1 MINKEQNT
9 YFSSLLSQ
17 KKKWD
22 IDAIIAL
29 VNRLLEPF
37 EGLDDLE
44 PSEDVSMLEY
54 IGIELSY
61 KIGCYKAIIDRLY
74 ENNGMECSELSINSF
89 NDYCGVD
96 IISFIYMLISKGYEL
111 DNIKSVRLF
120 HQNRKSLQRAL
131 LLCKSIFPTIKIEAF
146 DLSITGVKDETIC
159 DSILTVNLFPH
170 TLKLNKGIQKVIAKL
185 IIKSH
190 LIYSHSV
197 FLENIDFADNIT
209 TVDCNYYWQDVNMC
223 RFVRNDSKNYTYNQ
237 TTTNG
242 LRKLAFSIFSNT
254 SINTLD
260 IKHNY
265 NIVLPNL
272 CPGISRKKMFNEEQ
286 RILFFDRPFEGMG
299 DNLAGYD
306 DTETIYTGL
315 NYDDINHFEAPLNY
329 TLRGMIVQ
337 FPQYVIQ
344 EGLEKNEN
352 WAKTIYEHY
361 YNEAKQGNYACY
373 NCLAVLELLSNSMS
387 DDYMDVTSDNNKK
400 IIELLENAIKGDD
413 VNAMINLASFYA
425 ARGLHHESIKLYE
438 IASKHKSDVGAYSMG
453 IVYDMGLYDY
463 MENHSK
469 AISYYKE
476 ALLYHS
482 LENNTNCCSSFSESN
497 CCLNLILL
505 MYKEKYSLCEIYKEY
520 IKIKKPSKDLVYAF
534 TVISNNLS
542 NKAKDFFKIL
552 GLKENLNEGASHV
565 KFNRLIALY
574 NGVKNGKDEL
584 KSNKELALR
593 LLEDLADSKCT
604 DWPDWEQYVWR
615 TLANWYDEVNASSAK
630 SCTYWIKAGIANTDN
645 MCAFQTNIAIAKQ
658 LSADENKDIWHKYA
672 YGEGCAVC
680 HECSNYDSVRKCC
693 PKAQFTWAKEYEKDK
708 QISQHLIKVAA
719 NQEYLR
725 AWEQLAIYDVIEK
738 EASEFK
744 ITTYDNFALRVG
756 VLSQNVKSIIHLYN
770 EDSKYKYLEKA
781 VDLGSKKAAAILAEV
796 IHDKNRPYE
805 FYFLKGV
812 LSNVVEK
819 FEILKEIS
827 GKTLDGDYFQPSS
840 LAEYDLLYIANLIAE
855 QYIGGDNAFNYLKSL
870 AEFYVKG
877 ENYSKAISLYK
888 IAKEKGNDVADRISY
903 LEDILEQE
911 KRQYQRD
918 YYDDYNDYDG
928 HDYARDTWDAMTDG
942 MYGDMPDGF
951 DGDFSFLG
959 Y

>member
-1 MINKEQNT
+1 MISAEKNT

-17 KKKWD
+17 KNSWD
-22 IDAIIAL
+22 IDNVIKL
-29 VNRLLEPF
+29 VKRLLEPF
-37 EGLDDLE
+37 DGLNGLE
-44 PSEDVSMLEY
+44 PSEDVSMLEH
-54 IGIELSY
+54 ISGELSY
-61 KIGCYKAIIDRLY
+61 KMGCNKSIINRLY

-89 NDYCGVD
+89 NDYCGVNA
-96 IISFIYMLISKGYEL
+96 ITFIHVLISKGYEFG
-111 DNIKSVRLF
+111 NIKSVRLF
-120 HQNRKSLQRAL
+120 HNNRKSLQRAL
-131 LLCKSIFPTIKIEAF
+131 LLCESIFPTLKIEAF
-146 DLSITGVKDETIC
+146 DTSIAGIKDETIC
-159 DSILTVNLFPH
+159 DSLLTVNLFPH
-170 TLKLNKGIQKVIAKL
+170 TLKLSKDIQKVIAKL

-190 LIYSHSV
+190 LIYSHSI
-197 FLENIDFADNIT
+197 FLENIDCADNIT
-209 TVDCNYYWQDVNMC
+209 SVDCNYYWQDLNMC
-223 RFVRNDSKNYTYNQ
+223 RFVKNDSKNYIYNP

-242 LRKLAFSIFSNT
+242 LRKSAFSIFSNT

-265 NIVLPNL
+265 KIVLPNL
-272 CPGISRKKMFNEEQ
+272 CPGVSRKKLFNEEQ
-286 RILFFDRPFEGMG
+286 HMLFFDKPFEGMG
-299 DNLAGYD
+299 DALSCYD

-315 NYDDINHFEAPLNY
+315 NYEDINHFEESINY

-344 EGLEKNEN
+344 EGLEKNDN

-361 YNEAKQGNYACY
+361 YNEAEHGNYACY
-373 NCLAVLELLSNSMS
+373 NCLAVLELLSNAMS
-387 DDYMDVTSDNNKK
+387 DDYMDVTSDKNKK

-413 VNAMINLASFYA
+413 VNAMINLASFYT
-425 ARGLHHESIKLYE
+425 ARGLHHKGIKLYE

-453 IVYDMGLYDY
+453 IVYDLGLYDY
-463 MENHSK
+463 IEDHSK

-476 ALLYHS
+476 ALIYHS
-482 LENNTNCCSSFSESN
+482 LENNTDCCSSFSESN

-520 IKIKKPSKDLVYAF
+520 IKIKKPSQDLVYAF

-552 GLKENLNEGASHV
+552 GLKDNLNEGASHV

-584 KSNKELALR
+584 KSNKELALK
-593 LLEDLADSKCT
+593 LLEDWANSKCT

-615 TLANWYDEVNASSAK
+615 TLANWYYEVNASSAK
-630 SCTYWIKAGIANTDN
+630 SCTYWIKAGIANADN
-645 MCAFQTNIAIAKQ
+645 MCAFQTNIAMTKQ

-672 YGEGCAVC
+672 YGEGCALC

-693 PKAQFTWAKEYEKDK
+693 PKAQFTWARDYEKDK

-725 AWEQLAIYDVIEK
+725 ACEQLAIYDVIEK
-738 EASEFK
+738 NASEFK
-744 ITTYDNFALRVG
+744 ITTYDNLALGFG
-756 VLSQNVKSIIHLYN
+756 VLSQNIKNIIHLYN
-770 EDSKYKYLEKA
+770 EDSKCKYLEKA
-781 VDLGSKKAAAILAEV
+781 VNLGSKKAAAILAEV
-796 IHDKNRPYE
+796 IHAKNRPYE
-805 FYFLKGV
+805 LYFLKGV
-812 LSNVVEK
+812 LSNVVEQ
-819 FEILKEIS
+819 FEILRKIS
-827 GKTLDGDYFQPSS
+827 GKALDGDYFQPSS
-840 LAEYDLLYIANLIAE
+840 LVEYDFLYIANLIAE

-877 ENYSKAISLYK
+877 ENYSKAISLYE
-888 IAKEKGNDVADRISY
+888 IAKEKGNDVADRISS
-903 LEDILEQE
+903 LEDILEQ
-911 KRQYQRD
+911 KTRKYQRD
-918 YYDDYNDYDG
+918 YNDDYDG
-928 HDYARDTWDAMTDG
+928 YDDHDYMSDTWDAMTDG

-951 DGDFSFLG
+951 DGYFSFLG